1 MVYKKRWTEMFI
13 FFCVSNKKS
22 FSYILYKIEVIMI
35 IIDNISEQISVKLPN
50 NLVKSS
56 GKIYLKNTETKKEY
70 IKEFED
76 ESTSDL
82 YYVWT
87 YTFSDIPI
95 GEYEYVIDGNKGL
108 LRIGKEM
115 EKKVYDEEIS
125 FKSYEG

>member
-1 MVYKKRWTEMFI
+1 MV
-13 FFCVSNKKS
+13 
-22 FSYILYKIEVIMI
+22 I
-35 IIDNISEQISVKLPN
+35 INNISEQISVKLPN

-56 GKIYLKNTETKKEY
+56 KPILHLKNTETKKEY

-95 GEYEYVIDGNKGL
+95 GEYEYEIDGNRGI
-108 LRIGKEM
+108 LRIGEVMNKKIYDKE
-115 EKKVYDEEIS
+115 IT
-125 FKSYEG
+125 FKSYGD

>member
-1 MVYKKRWTEMFI
+1 MV
-13 FFCVSNKKS
+13 
-22 FSYILYKIEVIMI
+22 
-35 IIDNISEQISVKLPN
+35 IIDNILEEVQVKLPN
-50 NLVKSS
+50 NLIKSS

-95 GEYEYVIDGNKGL
+95 GEYEYVIDGNRGI
-108 LRIGKEM
+108 LRIGDVKD
-115 EKKVYDEEIS
+115 KKVYDEEIT

>member
-1 MVYKKRWTEMFI
+1 
-13 FFCVSNKKS
+13 
-22 FSYILYKIEVIMI
+22 MI
-35 IIDNISEQISVKLPN
+35 IIDNISEQIRVKLPN

-108 LRIGKEM
+108 LMIGKEM

>member
-1 MVYKKRWTEMFI
+1 
-13 FFCVSNKKS
+13 
-22 FSYILYKIEVIMI
+22 MI
-35 IIDNISEQISVKLPN
+35 IIDNLSEQISVKLPN

-95 GEYEYVIDGNKGL
+95 GEYEYEIDGNRGI
-108 LRIGKEM
+108 LRIGKEIG
-115 EKKVYDEEIS
+115 KKVYDKEIT